1 MGVDN
6 LLDFFSYLSLLI
18 IAFAFS
24 MIVVRCLIAVV
35 NRGFLLVDY
44 AQEKLYPEGK
54 KPGGK
59 FGIMDMVGFGFEVA
73 KPAIKNAIQGAMGTK
88 PK

>member
-1 MGVDN
+1 MD
-6 LLDFFSYLSLLI
+6 LDFTGYLTLLI
-18 IAFAFS
+18 IAFILS
-24 MIVVRCLIAVV
+24 LIVVRCLMAVV

-59 FGIMDMVGFGFEVA
+59 FGLMDMVGFGFDVA
-73 KPAIKNAIQGAMGTK
+73 KPAIKNAIEGAMGTK